1 MHLHTYSSNSDGNKW
16 SSSERGSSSIAAAM
30 SMAAKG
36 THYFPCTLARHNF
49 CIFFVSSIQ
58 RFQKNIIPVSSQ
70 RSPVLTQYNKVLG
83 VPDLFEVS
91 GFVDRIFWSALSG
104 YPGAVKI
111 GEIVWEEGQK
121 VTVVLWL
128 LVVRPYSFSRRE
140 SRELWKASLFIIELL
155 CIGRCRWRLL
165 SHSLCFVCI

>member
-36 THYFPCTLARHNF
+36 THYFPCTLARRNF

-58 RFQKNIIPVSSQ
+58 RFQKNIIAVSSHG
-70 RSPVLTQYNKVLG
+70 SLVLTQYNKVLG

-104 YPGAVKI
+104 YPGAV
-111 GEIVWEEGQK
+111 IVGGMGRENKK
-121 VTVVLWL
+121 VGCVVTACCASIFIYWA
-128 LVVRPYSFSRRE
+128 RKSRNLE
-140 SRELWKASLFIIELL
+140 SIIIY
-155 CIGRCRWRLL
+155 C
-165 SHSLCFVCI
+165 